1 MSKNKKYI
9 IVDIISKKFFLD
21 TYGNVKIFETYE
33 ESELTCNIYELQN
46 AWICELTYNYK
57 QYEQQ

>member
-1 MSKNKKYI
+1 MINNKKYI

-21 TYGNVKIFETYE
+21 IDGNVKIFETYA

-46 AWICELTYNYK
+46 AWICELTYNHIEK
-57 QYEQQ
+57 